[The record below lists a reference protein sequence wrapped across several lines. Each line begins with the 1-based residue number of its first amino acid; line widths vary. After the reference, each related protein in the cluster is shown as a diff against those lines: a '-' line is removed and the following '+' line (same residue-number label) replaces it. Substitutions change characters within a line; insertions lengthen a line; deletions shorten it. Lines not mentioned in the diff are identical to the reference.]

1 MSGNEIE
8 IKVDVD
14 KVNADP
20 LEAAFKRI
28 IDSGQ
33 KMGSGVGQGS
43 DRARDALG
51 RLVKTSNDSGD
62 AVQTATGFFGNL
74 RSKLMD
80 LMPSADDAK
89 SALASLGGGMA
100 YLSYAVIPAVAAGLL
115 ALGPALLAV
124 GGIAGAATTA
134 IAGMGVAFATLE
146 IGLGGVGDAW
156 TAYTQQAKTGG
167 GSSAAAGQAA
177 AAAAEAVKN
186 AEYSLTQAKLAAT
199 QASKDLTK
207 AREDERLRLINLSL
221 SLRSQRF
228 AEADAAKS
236 VREAE
241 DKLNA
246 ARAYGVDSA
255 IKDAQDQLD
264 RAKLAYD
271 VEHEKMNELNAD
283 QKKTAK
289 DGVEGSDQVT
299 AAKKRQSDANHQVAM
314 AVQSLADAQRAAAT
328 SAGGAAGGVNAFN
341 EAMKKLSPNAQA
353 FVREMISLSERFKVI
368 KMQVQDKLFAGLD
381 VTLENLA
388 QKWLPKLGPMLGG
401 MADSLNKVAR
411 GIAGALGNPDFMK
424 GMQTASKAFSEFLTS
439 DLSPAIDHVIHAFGE
454 LAGGST
460 EPFKIIGGW
469 IKDIAEKF
477 DKWITSASKSGQLK
491 TFMHEAADTLK
502 TIWDIGKKALGI
514 VGQFIAILFPGS
526 KKKGGST
533 LDAIDEALGNISNW
547 LKDPK
552 NQKQIKAIEDGIFQ
566 WADAFGEVI
575 GMVNDLRGL
584 IIPVLKLIQGVIWL
598 QLVPLKLLKG
608 VWDMII
614 ISIKWIGKHGPGM
627 WDGIKNAFRSAM
639 NWIIDRWNSLQFTL
653 PSINIFGNEIGG
665 GTIGTSHINHMA
677 SGGAGGGMAWV
688 GENGPERVRL
698 PYGSSVMTAGDSAR
712 ARQTG
717 GQGVSGTLRL
727 SVDGSTERGLI
738 RELLRLLRV
747 EIATYHSGN
756 VQRALGQ
763 GAAA

>member
-401 MADSLNKVAR
+401 MADFL
-411 GIAGALGNPDFMK
+411 K

-533 LDAIDEALGNISNW
+533 LDAIDEA
-547 LKDPK
+547 
-552 NQKQIKAIEDGIFQ
+552 
-566 WADAFGEVI
+566 
-575 GMVNDLRGL
+575 
-584 IIPVLKLIQGVIWL
+584 
-598 QLVPLKLLKG
+598 
-608 VWDMII
+608 
-614 ISIKWIGKHGPGM
+614 
-627 WDGIKNAFRSAM
+627 
-639 NWIIDRWNSLQFTL
+639 
-653 PSINIFGNEIGG
+653 
-665 GTIGTSHINHMA
+665 
-677 SGGAGGGMAWV
+677 
-688 GENGPERVRL
+688 
-698 PYGSSVMTAGDSAR
+698 
-712 ARQTG
+712 
-717 GQGVSGTLRL
+717 
-727 SVDGSTERGLI
+727 
-738 RELLRLLRV
+738 
-747 EIATYHSGN
+747 
-756 VQRALGQ
+756 
-763 GAAA
+763 